1 MAQLL
6 ASLAIG
12 TLFGAGIAVS
22 EMIDPARVIG
32 FLDMAGRRD
41 PTLAFVMIGAL
52 AVTIPAF
59 ALARRQGVTQAL
71 GSGFSIP
78 AADGIDGGLILG
90 SAIFGIGWG
99 FRAFARDRPLRP
111 FIRGCGPSSPLEFR
125 C

>member
-12 TLFGAGIAVS
+12 TLFGAGLAVS

-32 FLDMAGRRD
+32 FLDMASR
-41 PTLAFVMIGAL
+41 
-52 AVTIPAF
+52 
-59 ALARRQGVTQAL
+59 
-71 GSGFSIP
+71 
-78 AADGIDGGLILG
+78 
-90 SAIFGIGWG
+90 
-99 FRAFARDRPLRP
+99 RDRPLRP